1 MLDDQLT
8 RIEKKIDRLDQL
20 ITGGDSPNSG
30 IIVRM
35 DRIEQ
40 AEKRRNAWMLAAIGA
55 STTAIVSAAWK
66 WITTSGHTPSP

>member
-30 IIVRM
+30 IIVRV

-40 AEKRRNAWMLAAIGA
+40 REARRDWWTKTAMGAACAACVG
-55 STTAIVSAAWK
+55 TAWK
-66 WITTSGHTPSP
+66 WITKQQ